1 MKPFRIFA
9 FLLHFIVG
17 VFGLMGGYA
26 AFSTPEGPFGIPTS
40 VLKHG
45 PFTDF
50 FIPGLTLFIVIGLGH
65 LVTGF
70 LVARKIR
77 HYPFT
82 EGVMAA
88 VTLGWIIIQCWV
100 MEDVNG
106 LHVAI
111 FVIGLVQGFHALLV
125 ILKEKAFPYDILVGF
140 LPGRKQV

>member
-1 MKPFRIFA
+1 MKLFRILA
-9 FLLHFIVG
+9 FLSHFIVG

-26 AFSTPEGPFGIPTS
+26 AFATPEGPFGIPTS
-40 VLKHG
+40 VLKRG

-50 FIPGLTLFIVIGLGH
+50 FIPGLTLFIVIGIGH
-65 LVTGF
+65 LFTGF
-70 LVARKIR
+70 LVARKIKD
-77 HYPFT
+77 YPFM

-100 MEDVNG
+100 MVDVNG

-111 FVIGLVQGFHALLV
+111 FAIGLLQGVHALLA
-125 ILKEKAFPYDILVGF
+125 ILKEKAFPYDMLAGF

>member
-1 MKPFRIFA
+1 MKPFRILS
-9 FLLHFIVG
+9 FLSHFIVG

-50 FIPGLTLFIVIGLGH
+50 FIPGLTFFIVIGIGH

-70 LVARKIR
+70 LVARKIK
-77 HYPFT
+77 HYPLV
-82 EGVMAA
+82 EGVIAA
-88 VTLGWIIIQCWV
+88 VTLGWIMIQCWV
-100 MEDVNG
+100 MEEVNG

-111 FVIGLVQGFHALLV
+111 FAIGLVQGVHALLA
-125 ILKEKAFPYDILVGF
+125 ILKERAFPYDMLAGF
-140 LPGRKQV
+140 LSRRKQV